1 MADNKQ
7 IDERVLQLLLEQEQ
21 ITRAQADRVRALLK
35 RNTPLAEALQKVPLV
50 DPVKFA
56 SAQALA
62 AKEPAATPQE
72 LASAPTLGAVEDED
86 LDLELDLVDDVEPVE
101 TGSGPFKIRNHG
113 PVGGKKISDEEKQS
127 LKEFFEP
134 APSSS
139 DIPKITDVADEDFVA
154 TWPAKKIAAA
164 LPDDFDMDLDDIDDT
179 DESLSPKL
187 PPASGEKFGEEVSSI
202 LEEAF
207 DVQISL
213 PGDKG
218 KKTAEKKPAAPAAAG
233 PVGRLPA
240 LGDKEAYQTRNANSK
255 PVNLADDEGINLI
268 REVNAIF
275 TRAIDGKCK
284 GFILAATAAEENLK
298 LFDEAG
304 RLSDQETIEQAQAE
318 KILNRIKVMA
328 RIETWRRDAQQL
340 GSVRL
345 LNEGLTYRAFV
356 NAEADAKGVE
366 SVIVHLEAE

>member
-1 MADNKQ
+1 MADKKATE
-7 IDERVLQLLLEQEQ
+7 ERVLQLLVEQEQ

-35 RNTPLAEALQKVPLV
+35 RNTPIAEALQKVPLV
-50 DPVKFA
+50 DPIKFA

-62 AKEPAATPQE
+62 AKEPALSPQE
-72 LASAPTLGAVEDED
+72 PTPPATVGAVEDDD
-86 LDLELDLVDDVEPVE
+86 LDLELDLVDDLEPIDTE
-101 TGSGPFKIRNHG
+101 SGPFKIRNHG
-113 PVGGKKISDEEKQS
+113 PVGGKKISDEERES

-154 TWPAKKIAAA
+154 TWPSKKIADA
-164 LPDDFDMDLDDIDDT
+164 LDADFDLDDLDDT
-179 DESLSPKL
+179 EEPLPPKL

-218 KKTAEKKPAAPAAAG
+218 RKPAEKKPAAPAAKE
-233 PVGRLPA
+233 PVGRMPA
-240 LGDKEAYQTRNANSK
+240 LGDKDAYQSRSVNPK

-275 TRAIDGKCK
+275 TRAIDAKSK
-284 GFILAATAAEENLK
+284 GFMLASLPAEDNLK
-298 LFDEAG
+298 LFDAAG
-304 RLSDQETIEQAQAE
+304 RLADQESLEQAQAE
-318 KILNRIKVMA
+318 KIINRIKVMA

-340 GSVRL
+340 GSVRVL
-345 LNEGLTYRAFV
+345 HQGLTYRAYV
-356 NAEADAKGVE
+356 NAETDAVGTE
-366 SVIVHLEAE
+366 ALIVHLEAE